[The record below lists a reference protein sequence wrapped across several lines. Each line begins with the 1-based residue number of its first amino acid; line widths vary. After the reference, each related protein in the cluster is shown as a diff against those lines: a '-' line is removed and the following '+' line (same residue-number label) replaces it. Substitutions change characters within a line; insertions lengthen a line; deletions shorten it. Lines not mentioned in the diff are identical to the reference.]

1 MASAGG
7 IGGKQQLMTR
17 LALAAVHPSE
27 NAFAAIED
35 EWERSFLEH
44 HALILQKV
52 ARGTIARLRL
62 RLEQA
67 LVTDRAAKAA
77 EICTESFKTTLA
89 GTPNGD
95 CMRSKAGALVGA
107 DEGQED
113 LRQHAPPAAAAP
125 AVSCSV
131 PTEDWLEE
139 MTLWLSEEEC
149 VSDDNLR
156 RVMRVVRRLATG
168 EGVKH
173 PISMQFF
180 HRGQAVT
187 IDADIEE
194 LVRLG
199 KEFLPQ
205 DADKSKGWKLDH
217 PLGKLKKFRTPPQG
231 SNP

>member
-1 MASAGG
+1 
-7 IGGKQQLMTR
+7 
-17 LALAAVHPSE
+17 
-27 NAFAAIED
+27 
-35 EWERSFLEH
+35 
-44 HALILQKV
+44 
-52 ARGTIARLRL
+52 
-62 RLEQA
+62 
-67 LVTDRAAKAA
+67 
-77 EICTESFKTTLA
+77 
-89 GTPNGD
+89 
-95 CMRSKAGALVGA
+95 
-107 DEGQED
+107 
-113 LRQHAPPAAAAP
+113 
-125 AVSCSV
+125 
-131 PTEDWLEE
+131 